1 MRERTSLIQLIH
13 ASHMAARRE
22 TVSQKD
28 RLRSAP
34 EGTTGWEGE
43 NEQSDSKWC
52 AMKKKAD
59 ERGEGGWVVVFLRK
73 DS

>member
-1 MRERTSLIQLIH
+1 M
-13 ASHMAARRE
+13 
-22 TVSQKD
+22 SQKD

-52 AMKKKAD
+52 AMKKKQTSVEKGD
-59 ERGEGGWVVVFLRK
+59 GLLFSSEKTHDMSSCSQFGQIGFSFIL
-73 DS
+73 